1 MANVNTTVSIR
12 QGGGDGCTFKLFLFH
27 IVVLSYL
34 LVCFANLQI
43 SKQNIRLCT
52 LFYAFIIDNMY
63 FLRRNVFM
71 IILSKWLYADRR
83 TSYMA
88 TAVHVV

>member
-1 MANVNTTVSIR
+1 
-12 QGGGDGCTFKLFLFH
+12 
-27 IVVLSYL
+27 
-34 LVCFANLQI
+34 
-43 SKQNIRLCT
+43 
-52 LFYAFIIDNMY
+52 MY

-71 IILSKWLYADRR
+71 IIPSKWLYADRR